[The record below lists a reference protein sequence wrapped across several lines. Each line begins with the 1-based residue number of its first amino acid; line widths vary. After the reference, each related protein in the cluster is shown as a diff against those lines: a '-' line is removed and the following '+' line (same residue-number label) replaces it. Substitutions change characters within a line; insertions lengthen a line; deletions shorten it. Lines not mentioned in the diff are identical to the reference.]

1 MKVGIACDAQVTAGD
16 RYHPRVNR
24 AYVADLSQIHA
35 VIPLRGGDSGKSR
48 LGGALDAEERG
59 ALVLG
64 LLERTL
70 AVLDAWPQVRRV
82 HLVTADASAAALVR
96 RARPELNLVTEPRGG
111 GLNGALGAAA
121 ATATATGA
129 TALLMLPADLP
140 LLDVCALDGLLDAAD
155 AALAAGDGRPIVV
168 IAPADARGGTNA
180 LLLSPVDVIE
190 PQFGEAS
197 LEAHLR
203 AAAVA
208 EASVQL
214 VVEPALGFDLDTP
227 NDLERLDAATLLAIE
242 HLGAALLAG
251 REPAEVA

>member
-1 MKVGIACDAQVTAGD
+1 LAVKATEFSVAPA
-16 RYHPRVNR
+16 YHPSVIRV
-24 AYVADLSQIHA
+24 AVGDLSAIHA
-35 VIPLRGGDSGKSR
+35 VIPLRSADSGKSR

-70 AVLDAWPQVRRV
+70 TVLDAWPVVRRV
-82 HLVTADASAAALVR
+82 HLVTADSTAAGLVR
-96 RARPELNLVTEPRGG
+96 RGHPTLDVLTEPRAG
-111 GLNGALGAAA
+111 GLNGALRAAAAA
-121 ATATATGA
+121 ATASGSTC
-129 TALLMLPADLP
+129 LLILPADLP
-140 LLDVCALDGLLDAAD
+140 LLDIAALDALLDAAD
-155 AALAAGDGRPIVV
+155 AALAAGDGRPVVV

-180 LLLSPVDVIE
+180 LLISPVNIIE

-203 AAAVA
+203 AAAAA

-227 NDLERLDAATLLAIE
+227 DDLERLDAAALTEIE
-242 HLGAALLAG
+242 HLGAALVAMG
-251 REPAEVA
+251 EPAEVA

>member
-1 MKVGIACDAQVTAGD
+1 MIRAAAGD
-16 RYHPRVNR
+16 
-24 AYVADLSQIHA
+24 LSAIH
-35 VIPLRGGDSGKSR
+35 VVVPWRGADSGKSR

-70 AVLDAWPQVRRV
+70 TVLDAWSAVHQV
-82 HLVTADASAAALVR
+82 HLVTGDASAAALVR
-96 RARPELNLVTEPRGG
+96 RARPTLNVLGEPRTG
-111 GLNGALGAAA
+111 GLNEALGVAAA
-121 ATATATGA
+121 AAAASGA
-129 TALLMLPADLP
+129 TAVLILPADLP
-140 LLDVCALDGLLDAAD
+140 LLDVVALDGLLEAAD
-155 AALAAGDGRPIVV
+155 AALAAGDGRSVVV

-180 LLLSPVDVIE
+180 LLLSPVSVIE

-203 AAAVA
+203 AAARA
-208 EASVQL
+208 DASVQL

-227 NDLERLDAATLLAIE
+227 EDLERLDAPTLLAIE
-242 HLGAALLAG
+242 HLGAALLAS